1 MSTNRVAAI
10 EAALEA
16 AFHPCSLLVKD
27 QSHLHAGHAGAAD
40 GRGHFEVILVS
51 DAFEGNSR
59 LQRHR
64 MVYEAVAKLME
75 TDIHALSIN
84 AYTSAERPD
93 TKS

>member
-16 AFHPCSLLVKD
+16 AFRPGSLLVKD
-27 QSHLHAGHAGAAD
+27 QSHLHAGHSGAAD

-51 DAFEGNSR
+51 DAFEGKSR

-64 MVYEAVAKLME
+64 MVFDAVGQLME

-93 TKS
+93 IKL

>member
-16 AFHPCSLLVKD
+16 AFRPESLLVKD

-51 DAFEGNSR
+51 DAFEGKSR

-64 MVYEAVAKLME
+64 MVYEAVGKMME

-84 AYTSAERPD
+84 AYTSTERPD
-93 TKS
+93 VKL